1 MLQVDKN
8 LIIVV
13 SGPSGVGKT
22 SVVKGVMSGLDDL
35 VFSVSHTT
43 RSPRGKEK
51 EGRDYY
57 FVSRKEFMRM
67 IDRKEF
73 AEWAEVYNHFYGTSK
88 KELNRRNKQ
97 GDVLLD
103 IDVQGAISIK
113 KLFPDSVR
121 ILIVPPSREE
131 LLRRLKGRK
140 DTSEKAIKE
149 RFEKSVFELSLYN
162 VFTHIVVNNNLEV
175 AVDKVSSIIKGE
187 RQRTKRMEEFVKELL

>member
-1 MLQVDKN
+1 MNRN

-13 SGPSGVGKT
+13 SGPSGAGKT
-22 SVVKGVMSGLDDL
+22 SVARGVMNNLESI

-43 RSPRGKEK
+43 RGPRGKEK
-51 EGRDYY
+51 NGRDYY
-57 FVSRKEFMRM
+57 FVSREEFMRM
-67 IDRKEF
+67 IDENEF

-88 KELNRRNKQ
+88 KELNKRRKQ

-103 IDVQGAISIK
+103 IDIQGAISIK
-113 KLFPDSVR
+113 KLFPNSIR

-162 VFTHIVVNNNLEV
+162 VFTHIVVNDKLEV
-175 AVDKVSSIIKGE
+175 AVDGVSSIIKGE
-187 RQRTKRMEEFVKELL
+187 RLRTRRMEEFVKELL